1 MPILRD
7 WDLKLDVDQVLRGQG
22 ANPAVVRT
30 RSPRL
35 VELAG
40 RALGEGLP
48 LLEPVVLYHQF
59 AVEAFQHDRLMLA
72 GGATLTGSLVA
83 QHLARSQYV
92 LAVLCT
98 IGDALERRA
107 RELVATESLYALALD
122 GLGSAAAEEL
132 ANSAC
137 RYFEDGGKADGM
149 QSTIPLSPGMI
160 GWPVEESQH
169 QIFAL
174 LDASRVGVVLTESS
188 VMTPVKSIS
197 MVLGLGHDVS
207 SDSRICDYCTMRETC
222 RYRAEIA

>member
-40 RALGEGLP
+40 RALVEGLP

-137 RYFEDGGKADGM
+137 RYFEADGM